1 MSAALLLADELR
13 RARQDVEQFRHRR
26 RTPTN
31 RTGRPLAPV
40 AARPRRRTRGRR
52 RPVVQV
58 REGPDAIT
66 GRVPNDDR
74 CPTCRTP
81 GAIYSVRSVA
91 PAGFI
96 TTHGCAACA
105 NTWARWIPQRPTPRR
120 VLVGLRGRPGRHPRG
135 QEPPASQLRGHL
147 RRGPSGV
154 RLRVFDNDSPEPRPF
169 WFPPPC
175 GQESREGGEMSQKP
189 GKLYKCRQCGGMTA
203 RRQFC
208 APCRA
213 ERDRALKRRL
223 YWLAVSRG
231 ERPPSNAARGYGAA
245 HRRERERLK
254 KVVEA
259 GRVVC
264 WRCGRWIAPAEPWDL
279 GHDDVDRDVYRGA
292 EHRSCNRKTS
302 GRRKGRQVQVRIQSR
317 VW

>member
-1 MSAALLLADELR
+1 
-13 RARQDVEQFRHRR
+13 
-26 RTPTN
+26 
-31 RTGRPLAPV
+31 
-40 AARPRRRTRGRR
+40 
-52 RPVVQV
+52 
-58 REGPDAIT
+58 
-66 GRVPNDDR
+66 
-74 CPTCRTP
+74 
-81 GAIYSVRSVA
+81 
-91 PAGFI
+91 
-96 TTHGCAACA
+96 
-105 NTWARWIPQRPTPRR
+105 
-120 VLVGLRGRPGRHPRG
+120 
-135 QEPPASQLRGHL
+135 
-147 RRGPSGV
+147 
-154 RLRVFDNDSPEPRPF
+154 
-169 WFPPPC
+169 
-175 GQESREGGEMSQKP
+175 MSQKP